1 MPRYIQSAPQVLP
14 EGIYPF
20 EVKNAKEKLSA
31 NGNEMIELQLSIEGS
46 SVVVY
51 DNLVFTPKST
61 WKIDDFRCATGE
73 VLTPGLQVD
82 FTAMDC
88 LGKSGKVQL
97 VMEDF
102 DGRSRNKVSQYI
114 VPSST
119 TSNDGALPP
128 PAASKAPAPRRS
140 AQPEEG
146 ASPEEDSIP
155 F

>member
-1 MPRYIQSAPQVLP
+1 MPKYIQSAPQVLP
-14 EGIYPF
+14 EGVYQF
-20 EVKNAKEKLSA
+20 EVKNAKEKLST
-31 NGNEMIELQLSIEGS
+31 NGNEMIELQLAIEGS
-46 SVVVY
+46 SLVVY

-61 WKIDDFRCATGE
+61 WKVDDFRCATGE

-88 LGKSGKVQL
+88 MGRSGKVEL
-97 VMEDF
+97 VTEDF
-102 DGRSRNKVSQYI
+102 DGRSRNKVSRYI
-114 VPSST
+114 ILSST